1 MLIEAPEMRGKL
13 EDIWEGPYEVIR
25 LISDVTLEIA
35 VPSRLTKRQVVHI
48 NRIKAWIATE
58 AAILHV
64 VVAQDDEDSI
74 STLTKDHSL
83 KESQQ
88 EQIDQLLHKYKEVV
102 TERLGKTKT
111 VLLQIN
117 TGQAAPICAYPY
129 RIPSAWKDQLRE
141 EVRSLAE
148 IGILKPSFSPWSSP
162 MVPVRKPDG
171 SVRLCLNFLKIN
183 AVTTPDPYLMPRVD
197 DMLTEI
203 GNAKFLTKMDLNK
216 GFHQIPLREE
226 DQCKT
231 AFCTPWGK
239 WQYTVMPFGLRNA
252 PAIFQ
257 RLMHIILADISSFA
271 NAYMD
276 DIVIFSNNWD
286 QALNPH

>member
-1 MLIEAPEMRGKL
+1 MLIRAPEMRGKL

-25 LISDVTLEIA
+25 LILDVTLEIA

-58 AAILHV
+58 VAILHV
-64 VVAQDDEDSI
+64 VVAQDDEDNI

-117 TGQAAPICAYPY
+117 TRQAAPIRAYPY

-162 MVPVRKPDG
+162 MVPLRKLNG
-171 SVRLCLNFLKIN
+171 SVRLCLNF
-183 AVTTPDPYLMPRVD
+183 
-197 DMLTEI
+197 
-203 GNAKFLTKMDLNK
+203 
-216 GFHQIPLREE
+216 
-226 DQCKT
+226 
-231 AFCTPWGK
+231 
-239 WQYTVMPFGLRNA
+239 
-252 PAIFQ
+252 
-257 RLMHIILADISSFA
+257 
-271 NAYMD
+271 
-276 DIVIFSNNWD
+276 
-286 QALNPH
+286 